1 MVADYDYMLGG
12 DDEDGGIPFFEPDTD
27 KGKEIIEWVRHHGV
41 SPDWCFGI
49 RLQGE
54 EAVLRL
60 VRFDVNEEGRWYRV
74 LARNEKGQDRL
85 VFDEHTV
92 PREGFPEIPASEVI
106 RHLSADKAS
115 LAKKYSRAQRSL
127 DEIYTLVRKGM
138 G

>member
-12 DDEDGGIPFFEPDTD
+12 DGEDGGIPFFEPDTD

-60 VRFDVNEEGRWYRV
+60 VRFEESPEGRWRYV
-74 LARNEKGQDRL
+74 IENSKEAARR

-115 LAKKYSRAQRSL
+115 LAKKHSRAQRSL